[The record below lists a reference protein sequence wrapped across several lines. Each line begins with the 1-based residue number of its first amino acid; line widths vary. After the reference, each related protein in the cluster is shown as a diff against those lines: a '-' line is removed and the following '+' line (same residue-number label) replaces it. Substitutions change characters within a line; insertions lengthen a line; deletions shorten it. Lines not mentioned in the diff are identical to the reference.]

1 MRIVV
6 CPDKFAGTLSA
17 SEAASAI
24 ALGWQEFAP
33 ETEVT
38 LIPISDGGF
47 GFLDSISCALN
58 LTTEPVLVRGLLGQS
73 IPVEYAF
80 DHQTAYIEVAQS
92 IGIHLLEPS
101 SQTALVASS
110 YGVGQLIKAAIDK
123 GLTKI
128 VIGLGGTA
136 TSDGGA
142 GALAALG
149 AVAFNSEDIQI
160 DALENGVVELK
171 GISRIDLSQVE
182 ELLENISIEVLT
194 DVDNPFL
201 GARGA
206 AKVFSSQ
213 KGATE
218 KQIQEIEERLTHF
231 AQLIGKRKD
240 GRNPA
245 VALGAGAAGG
255 LGFALIRIGAVRS
268 AGIERI
274 ISILGLKQAIE
285 QADLVITGEGKFDWQ
300 SLDGKAVTGISR
312 AAMSLGKATIV
323 LAGQVEIGR
332 RDRQTIGV
340 SGAFSMSDFSTLTES
355 LNDPAS
361 TLKRLSA
368 RVARTWNR

>member
-24 ALGWQEFAP
+24 AQGWQDFAP
-33 ETEVT
+33 ETQVT

-47 GFLDSISCALN
+47 GFLDSISCALS
-58 LTTEPVLVRGLLGQS
+58 LKTEPVVVRGMLGQV

-80 DHQTAYIEVAQS
+80 DQQTAYIEVAQP
-92 IGIHLLEPS
+92 IGLHLIQSS
-101 SQTALVASS
+101 SQTAQVVSS
-110 YGVGQLIKAAIDK
+110 YGVGELIKAAIEK
-123 GLTKI
+123 GITKI

-149 AVAFNSEDIQI
+149 AVAFDSQGIEI
-160 DALENGVVELK
+160 DALEKGTIELLN
-171 GISRIDLSQVE
+171 ISRIDLSRVE
-182 ELLENISIEVLT
+182 DLLSNITIEVLT
-194 DVDNPFL
+194 DVENPFL

-206 AKVFSSQ
+206 AKVFSLQ

-218 KQIQEIEERLTHF
+218 KQIQEIEDSLTHF

-240 GRNPA
+240 GKNPA

-274 ISILGLKQAIE
+274 ISILGLKKAIE

-312 AAMSLGKATIV
+312 TAMSLGKATV
-323 LAGQVEIGR
+323 VMAGQVEIGR
-332 RDRQTIGV
+332 RDWQTIGV
-340 SGAFSMSDFSTLTES
+340 SGAFSMADFSSLAES
-355 LNDPAS
+355 FEDPS
-361 TLKRLSA
+361 GTLKRLSA